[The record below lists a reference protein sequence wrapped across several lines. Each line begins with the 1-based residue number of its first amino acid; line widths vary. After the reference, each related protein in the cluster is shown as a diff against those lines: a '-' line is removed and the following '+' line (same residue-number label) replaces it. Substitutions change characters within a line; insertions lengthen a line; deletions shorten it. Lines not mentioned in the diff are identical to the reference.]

1 MLLGI
6 TKASL
11 ETDSFLSAAS
21 FQDTTRV
28 LTDAATLG
36 KVDPL
41 KGFKENVI
49 MGHIVPAGT
58 GSDLHRSAKLKPLVE
73 EVAAPEVEEEEQ
85 EEPIFDNPLLG

>member
-1 MLLGI
+1 M
-6 TKASL
+6 
-11 ETDSFLSAAS
+11 
-21 FQDTTRV
+21 

-36 KVDPL
+36 KIDPL

-58 GSDLHRSAKLKPLVE
+58 GAELHRSAKLKPVGE